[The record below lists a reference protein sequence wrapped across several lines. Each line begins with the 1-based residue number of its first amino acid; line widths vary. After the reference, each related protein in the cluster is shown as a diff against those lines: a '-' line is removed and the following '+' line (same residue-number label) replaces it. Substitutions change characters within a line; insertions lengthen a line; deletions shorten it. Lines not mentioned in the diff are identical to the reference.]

1 MNSQTTMRRIA
12 ILFVLL
18 ACCVMGMK
26 AAGKRFTLV
35 IDAGHGGR
43 DAGCVG
49 AISKEKDLTLHY
61 ALAFG
66 RMVERNCTDVRVIY
80 TRKTDVFLE
89 LWQRAE
95 IANKNKADLFVSVHI
110 NSLPDK
116 RMARGV
122 QTYTLG
128 HGERTGKKGI
138 QENLEVAKR
147 ENSVILMEKNYKTTY
162 HGFDPNS
169 PESNIMFEFIQDNNM
184 EHSVQLAKFMQR
196 YICAATGRQ
205 DQGAHQNN
213 LAVLR
218 LTSMPSCLLELGF
231 ISTPDEERFLNAESS
246 TQRYAR
252 GMYNAFVAYK
262 NKYHT
267 GGRKS
272 DFAIAETE
280 IQKAESSAGEAL
292 KQKAENSTGEAL
304 KQTTENR
311 KQSNEPAKEE
321 EKAEETPS
329 LPVFKV
335 QILTASTKLPA
346 NSRLLKGETDVD
358 FYQEGGILKY
368 TRGASADYNEIY
380 RLRKQ
385 LLDKFPEAFIIAFR
399 NGEKM
404 DVREAVQEFRQ
415 RRNAGKNK

>member
-1 MNSQTTMRRIA
+1 MRRLT

-49 AISKEKDLTLHY
+49 AISKEKDLTLRY

-66 RMVERNCTDVRVIY
+66 RMVERNCPDVRVIY

-110 NSLPDK
+110 NALPDK

-128 HGERTGKKGI
+128 RGERTGKKGI

-272 DFAIAETE
+272 DFAMAETK
-280 IQKAESSAGEAL
+280 IQKAESSAGETLKQKAESSKGEAL
-292 KQKAENSTGEAL
+292 KQKAES
-304 KQTTENR
+304 R
-311 KQSNEPAKEE
+311 KQSDEPAKEE
-321 EKAEETPS
+321 EKAGETPS

-335 QILTASTKLPA
+335 QILTASTKLAA

-358 FYQEGGILKY
+358 YYQEGGILKY

>member
-1 MNSQTTMRRIA
+1 MRRIA

-18 ACCVMGMK
+18 TCCVMGMK

-49 AISKEKDLTLHY
+49 AISKEKNLTLRY

-66 RMVERNCTDVRVIY
+66 RMVERNCPDVRVIY

-110 NSLPDK
+110 NALSDK

-128 HGERTGKKGI
+128 RGERTGKKGI

-280 IQKAESSAGEAL
+280 IQKAESS
-292 KQKAENSTGEAL
+292 TGEAL
-304 KQTTENR
+304 KQTTENSKGEALKQKAESR

-335 QILTASTKLPA
+335 QILTASTKLTA

>member
-1 MNSQTTMRRIA
+1 MRRLT

-66 RMVERNCTDVRVIY
+66 RMVERNCPDVRVIY

-110 NSLPDK
+110 NALPDK
-116 RMARGV
+116 HIARGV

-128 HGERTGKKGI
+128 RGERTGKKGI

-280 IQKAESSAGEAL
+280 IQKAESS
-292 KQKAENSTGEAL
+292 TGEAL
-304 KQTTENR
+304 KQTTENSKGEALKQKTESR

-335 QILTASTKLPA
+335 QILTASTKLAA

>member
-1 MNSQTTMRRIA
+1 MRRLT

-66 RMVERNCTDVRVIY
+66 RMVERNCPDVRVIY

-110 NSLPDK
+110 NALPDK
-116 RMARGV
+116 HIARGV

-128 HGERTGKKGI
+128 RGERTGKKGI

-280 IQKAESSAGEAL
+280 IQKAESS
-292 KQKAENSTGEAL
+292 TGEAL
-304 KQTTENR
+304 KQTTENSKGEALKQKAESR

-335 QILTASTKLPA
+335 QILTASTKLAA